1 MCACQQHKNH
11 KLFLALPKYKTR
23 KKRDEINFN
32 ELKIKKFVV
41 VDCQGEEYQIIK
53 IDEQLKRC
61 FMAGEDSPFVQA
73 VLHTIPNKAAERGI
87 YSMSSLEQRFNNVY
101 KQCRKSP
108 AYPENG
114 NIMSNSVAWV
124 KHQLASTPKPKEI
137 ASCEF
142 DNPEG
147 MNQSE
152 LLEQAKYFMDK
163 KCVHEAVRCMVQ
175 LTGELR
181 LKAQDWIE
189 EARLVLE
196 TRQAAEVLMAYAN
209 SKGMGTIF

>member
-1 MCACQQHKNH
+1 MF
-11 KLFLALPKYKTR
+11 FLIL
-23 KKRDEINFN
+23 
-32 ELKIKKFVV
+32 
-41 VDCQGEEYQIIK
+41 VDCHGDEYQIMR
-53 IDEQLKRC
+53 IDEQLRRC
-61 FMAGEDSPFVQA
+61 FHAGEHDPFVQA
-73 VLHTIPNKAAERGI
+73 VLHTVPNQAAERGI
-87 YSMSSLEQRFNNVY
+87 YTMSSLEARFNNVY

-114 NIMSNSVAWV
+114 GVVSNSVAWV
-124 KHQLASTPKPKEI
+124 KHKLASTPKPKVI
-137 ASCEF
+137 PACEF
-142 DNPEG
+142 ENPEG
-147 MNQSE
+147 MSEAE

-175 LTGELR
+175 LSGEMR
-181 LKAQDWIE
+181 LKAQEWIE